1 MIFKIVFQNI
11 KHKPL
16 HTALSILLLTTAV
29 GIISL
34 ILQIQETATRHFE
47 KSVAPVDL
55 VLGASGSPMQLVL
68 SAVYQMD
75 APTGNISYS
84 EVQKWMRHPFVK
96 KAVPLAYG
104 DSYVG
109 FSIVGTTPDYLK
121 MYQAKFQ
128 NGKDFNNDFEV
139 VIGSQVAKKTGLKIG
154 QNFSGVHG
162 LSEEGEAHAETPY
175 TVVGIL
181 QPTQTVIDK
190 IIVCNI
196 SSVWETHHHEHEKD
210 HHEHAETGEHK
221 EDEHKD
227 EEETKELTAVLLQ
240 IKNKMAFVLWP
251 RMVKEDNLQIASP
264 AIEINRLFS
273 LLGVGVET
281 LLALALGIMVISGMS
296 IFIALYNKLK
306 EKKYEFAL
314 LRTLGASRYILL
326 SLIFIESIFTVV
338 LGFACGIIVSR
349 ILLYIIAQTDEVS
362 FITMFGIQGM
372 LVAELYLLGGLI
384 VLGVLAAIIPAV
396 KAFNISI
403 SKTLHHG

>member
-1 MIFKIVFQNI
+1 MIFKIAFQNI

-84 EVQKWMRHPFVK
+84 EAQKWMRHPFVK

-121 MYQAKFQ
+121 MYEAKFQ
-128 NGKDFNNDFEV
+128 KGKNFNHDFEV
-139 VIGSQVAKKTGLKIG
+139 VIGSQVAQKTGLKIG

-162 LSEEGEAHAETPY
+162 LSEEGEEHAETPY

-181 QPTQTVIDK
+181 QPTQTVLDK
-190 IIVCNI
+190 IILCNI
-196 SSVWETHHHEHEKD
+196 HSVWETHHEHEEDQHEHS
-210 HHEHAETGEHK
+210 ETC
-221 EDEHKD
+221 DR

-251 RMVKEDNLQIASP
+251 RMVKENNLQIASP

-281 LLALALGIMVISGMS
+281 LLALALGIMIISGMS

-314 LRTLGASRYILL
+314 LRTLGASRYVLL

-338 LGFACGIIVSR
+338 LGFTCGITVSR